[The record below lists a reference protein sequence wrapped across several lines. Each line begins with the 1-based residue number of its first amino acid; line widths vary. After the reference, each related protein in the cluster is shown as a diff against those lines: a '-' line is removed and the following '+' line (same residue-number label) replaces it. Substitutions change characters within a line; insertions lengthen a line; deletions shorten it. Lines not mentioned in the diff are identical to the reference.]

1 MAINLQKGQ
10 RVNVGLSKIA
20 VGLGWKPAIGGVEPD
35 LDASVFMVGSNG
47 KLPQDANFIF
57 YNNLK
62 SPDGAV
68 EHTGDVLEASGDGDD
83 EETLLVNLDL
93 VDPKVEELIFVV
105 TIHEPD
111 GSMNFGQVRDA
122 YIRVLNQENNEEMM
136 KYELSE
142 DFSIETAVTIGRFY
156 RRDGGWRFEA
166 MGIGI
171 KGGLGEYLAVYN

>member
-1 MAINLQKGQ
+1 
-10 RVNVGLSKIA
+10 
-20 VGLGWKPAIGGVEPD
+20 
-35 LDASVFMVGSNG
+35 MVGSNG
-47 KLPQDANFIF
+47 KLPKDENFIF

-68 EHTGDVLEASGDGDD
+68 EHTGDVLEASGEGDD
-83 EETLLVNLDL
+83 EETLLVTLDN
-93 VDPKVEELIFVV
+93 VDPSVEELIFVV
-105 TIHEPD
+105 TIHEAD

-156 RRDGGWRFEA
+156 RREGGWRFEA